1 MSDGY
6 SKHCQID
13 AIEPQQIS
21 PAVEFIARNTIE
33 QIAQMCV
40 AFLTE
45 RLGESYNGK
54 YGVQMEGKDR
64 EALTKLSKK
73 KCAEYLQEASKH
85 IEKDF

>member
-1 MSDGY
+1 
-6 SKHCQID
+6 
-13 AIEPQQIS
+13 
-21 PAVEFIARNTIE
+21 
-33 QIAQMCV
+33 MCV